1 MSDNNESAFQ
11 MAIEAGLTSSGGY
24 ETRTANAYDES
35 LALFP
40 ADVTRFLKDSQ
51 PARRQVL
58 EVLLRPKTA
67 ATVLDGLSKDGME
80 VTIAAHLSID
90 TRPARC
96 ARFKTRFGSN
106 RLMGNIPK

>member
-1 MSDNNESAFQ
+1 MSGHTERDLET
-11 MAIEAGLTSSGGY
+11 AIEAGLAGSGGY
-24 ETRTANAYDES
+24 ETRSPDAYDEV

-40 ADVTRFLKDSQ
+40 ADVPGFLKESQ
-51 PARRQVL
+51 PARWQAL

-67 ATVLDGLSKDGME
+67 ATVLDGLSKDGIE
-80 VTIAAHLSID
+80 ATVAAHLSID

-96 ARFKTRFGSN
+96 TRFKARFGSD